1 MGSQPSPFPCTT
13 PLTIVCPYWRPDC
26 VNGGRPS
33 FPLKFALEVIHP
45 RSKTTILTNIRTQC
59 LNRESWR
66 KKVQLVLIGS
76 RSCHRRTMYV
86 TSKSPKG
93 SHENA
98 ILLFLPVKFNFCRKK
113 SATKFL
119 CVKTSISTVVATAF
133 LYLTVHRWIAT
144 VHRWIAGDD
153 PST

>member
-26 VNGGRPS
+26 CQWWKTLLPTEICTRSNPS
-33 FPLKFALEVIHP
+33 PFKNHNFDQYPHTVPQPWELA
-45 RSKTTILTNIRTQC
+45 
-59 LNRESWR
+59 

-98 ILLFLPVKFNFCRKK
+98 ILLFLPVKFNFCRNK